1 MLMNT
6 SVNTLKHVSV
16 TTQLEAN
23 AVIEA
28 TNKQLLALTDM
39 VEMDPYEAKA
49 LTRFNATVFLNGLLA
64 KADPLIPT

>member
-1 MLMNT
+1 
-6 SVNTLKHVSV
+6 
-16 TTQLEAN
+16 
-23 AVIEA
+23 
-28 TNKQLLALTDM
+28 M